1 MKSLFCHLSFF
12 TTAAVV
18 ITFLLVSNV
27 SASDV
32 VFQKLSPVGPSP
44 SSLLNSWS
52 IGDANTALV
61 NCEVFFDL
69 CCPDCAQHWTNVFK
83 PLVKY
88 YFNNS
93 TQTNPKVR
101 LMVHLMQLPMH
112 IAGYYSSTAFI
123 IVNKYSNYNADTVF
137 RFLDSVFTNQG
148 PIQNQSLQKLNQL
161 EIFTLIYNIYV
172 RPLNLL
178 SLTQFINEMS
188 SQENFVKTASMFRMA
203 TSRSVSG
210 TPTFFVNYVP
220 VFNGYQLTA
229 SDWISTFNNI
239 IANN

>member
-1 MKSLFCHLSFF
+1 MRTLFFVGG
-12 TTAAVV
+12 VV
-18 ITFLLVSNV
+18 LLLILLVLPS
-27 SASDV
+27 STLASDV
-32 VFQKLSPVGPSP
+32 LKLAPVGPSP

-52 IGDANTALV
+52 IGDANNALV

-69 CCPDCAQHWTNVFK
+69 CCPDCSQHWTDVFK
-83 PLVKY
+83 PLIKY

-123 IVNKYSNYNADTVF
+123 IVNKYSNYNADIVY

-161 EIFTLIYNIYV
+161 EIFTVIYNTYV